1 MKKQILL
8 LVTLLFTIVLQAQ
21 LEKSTFNTLDSSK
34 FPMEETQ
41 ISTNTNLVLV
51 GEHLYYKMF
60 VLSDGKLSKISK
72 IAYVELIDA
81 NNNSIHKHILNL
93 KNGAASNR
101 LFIPTQLKT
110 GQYKL
115 IAYTNWSKNNTDKS
129 YFSKDIYVINAFS
142 NENQIVE
149 NSTTTVKLEK
159 AETLQTKAISNKN
172 IIINTTKQS
181 YNNRE
186 LVTIDINTDNAFK
199 DGNYSLS
206 VNKMDSLNMQNVL
219 EDKFIGNKASKTL
232 FVPEMRGQ
240 LITGKITNI
249 VNASDLNEKNI
260 ALSIPGDKF
269 VFKIAETNPSGYFF
283 FNLDTKIN
291 SNTATFQV
299 IGDAKENFKVEILN
313 AVETNYN
320 NLSFNNLEIDNTL
333 KYTLEQRNIKNQIEN
348 AYYQNKK
355 DSILLLANSKSFF
368 KTKEKTYV
376 LDEYTRFKTVRETF
390 IEVLKE
396 AGLRKEGDSYR
407 IIVYDFYDKKKGQD
421 NKSMDPLVIVD
432 GMIVQNNN
440 DLINYDPYKIESI
453 DLVIGEYLYG
463 SKLYQGII
471 SVNTITK
478 DFKTSVVGDFIIDT
492 TLNLPENEVLYFQP
506 QYLNSTDSNHVP
518 DYRRQLLWIPETKL
532 SKANNSFKTYTS
544 DDKGTYKVTLEGF
557 NQTGEYIKTSTY
569 FTVK

>member
-1 MKKQILL
+1 MKKQTLFI
-8 LVTLLFTIVLQAQ
+8 VTLLFTLVLQAQ
-21 LEKSTFNTLDSSK
+21 VGKSTFKTLDLSK
-34 FPMEETQ
+34 FPMEKTQ
-41 ISTNTNLVLV
+41 LSTNTNLVLV
-51 GEHLYYKMF
+51 GEHLYYKLF
-60 VLSDGKLSKISK
+60 VLSNGKLSNISK

-81 NNNSIHKHILNL
+81 NNKSIHKHILNL

-101 LFIPTQLKT
+101 IFIPTQLKT

-115 IAYTNWSKNNTDKS
+115 LAYTNWSKNNTDKS
-129 YFSKDIYVINAFS
+129 YFSKDIYVVNAFS

-159 AETLQTKAISNKN
+159 TETLQTNTTNNKN
-172 IIINTTKQS
+172 IIINTSKQS

-186 LVTIDINTDNAFK
+186 HVKIDIITNENYK

-206 VNKMDSLNMQNVL
+206 VNKVDSISMQNVL
-219 EDKFIGNKASKTL
+219 DDSFITNKTSNTL
-232 FVPEMRGQ
+232 FIPEMRGQ
-240 LITGKITNI
+240 LITGKITNV
-249 VNASDLNEKNI
+249 VNALDLNEKNI
-260 ALSIPGDKF
+260 ALSIPGEQF
-269 VFKIAETNPSGYFF
+269 IFKIAETNPSGYFF

-291 SNTATFQV
+291 SNIATFQV
-299 IGDAKENFKVEILN
+299 IGDTKENFKIDILN
-313 AVETNYN
+313 NFETNYKD
-320 NLSFNNLEIDNTL
+320 LSFNNLELDNTL

-355 DSILLLANSKSFF
+355 DSILSLVNSKSFF

-396 AGLRKEGDSYR
+396 AGLRKEGDSYK

-421 NKSMDPLVIVD
+421 NKNMDPLVIVD

-478 DFKTSVVGDFIIDT
+478 DFKTSLVGDFIIDT
-492 TLNLPENEVLYFQP
+492 TLNLPEDEIVYFQP
-506 QYLNSTDSNHVP
+506 QYPNSTKNKHIP
-518 DYRRQLLWIPETKL
+518 DYRRQLLWISETNL
-532 SKANNSFKTYTS
+532 NNDKNHFTTYTS
-544 DDKGTYKVTLEGF
+544 DDKGTYKITIEGYSA
-557 NQTGEYIKTSTY
+557 NGEFIKSTSY
-569 FTVK
+569 FTVN